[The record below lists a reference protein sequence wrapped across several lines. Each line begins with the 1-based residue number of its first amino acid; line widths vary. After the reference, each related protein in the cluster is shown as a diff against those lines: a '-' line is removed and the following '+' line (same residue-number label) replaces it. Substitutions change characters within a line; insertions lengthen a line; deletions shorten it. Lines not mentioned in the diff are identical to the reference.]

1 MYLCNRFVIMKR
13 LFLYVQF
20 LILTT
25 FANATGQESDII
37 FIDGAKWELLGRP
50 VCADSTL
57 YYNLKAVLPKERSIS
72 TANWDGFTAF
82 WSITQDKLYLD
93 SIRCIYYDS
102 HLNVYVGKRIPTD
115 TLRHV
120 FRKYVDETRILASW
134 LTQDVRVAS
143 GKVIYYQHL
152 GFERNYEEE
161 KILRVNQG
169 KIIEQNVFHNF
180 VVEGFSFDRAGPD
193 FQAKLKKMFPL
204 HIERYQELA
213 DVKRIVFSI
222 KRAGV
227 DAEGNLVECELK
239 AFKPEVD
246 NRLAEEMTALMK
258 AYKPW
263 RALYINGE
271 FRAYGI
277 EGYTFPYVIDKQN

>member
-37 FIDGAKWELLGRP
+37 FIDGAKWKLLGRP
-50 VCADSTL
+50 VCADC
-57 YYNLKAVLPKERSIS
+57 
-72 TANWDGFTAF
+72 
-82 WSITQDKLYLD
+82 
-93 SIRCIYYDS
+93 CIYYDS

-120 FRKYVDETRILASW
+120 FRKYVDENRILASW

-169 KIIEQNVFHNF
+169 KIIGQNVFHNF

-222 KRAGV
+222 KRASV

-239 AFKPEVD
+239 VFKPEVD

-277 EGYTFPYVIDKQN
+277 EGCTFPYVIDKQN